1 MTDKNFVL
9 TITDKVKSALL
20 FDYSQKL
27 DIVSKVLKDEG
38 IILKEAYSLDCHVNI
53 VFTTT
58 NETIKLHGFGLHK
71 EKECA
76 TLSTFNYSGDEEN
89 FMNACRDLANKFD
102 LLYSL
107 YTLLDSTDYNDVK
120 KILPEL
126 KPFLKLSEEERN
138 TKKEKVYNYWRKTYA
153 LCIELFGEQ
162 ARA

>member
-1 MTDKNFVL
+1 MTDKIFVSN
-9 TITDKVKSALL
+9 ITYKVKSALL
-20 FDYSQKL
+20 FDYSEKL

-38 IILKEAYSLDCHVNI
+38 IILKEAHSLDDYVNI

-58 NETIKLHGFGLHK
+58 NETIKLHGFGLNN
-71 EKECA
+71 EKECT
-76 TLSTFNYSGDEEN
+76 TLSTFTYSGYEED
-89 FMNACRDLANKFD
+89 FINACRDLANKFD

-107 YTLLDSTDYNDVK
+107 YALLNFTDYNEVK